1 MKSFKQFL
9 LESNIKCEPQKVPVK
24 WESLQRIEEWINAL
38 WKKIGVDV
46 FLGNK
51 SAHFYQRLNDA
62 RNGQQI
68 SLCEIQKIFLQVYS
82 KYGKLIA
89 SKTKDFEGVL
99 SDLETDLNIPFFL
112 EVFKDGRLQ
121 LRPKTIMRKPNY
133 QTADPKFSVEDV
145 S

>member
-99 SDLETDLNIPFFL
+99 SDFETDVNIPFFL
-112 EVFKDGRLQ
+112 EVFKDGRIQ
-121 LRPKTIMRKPNY
+121 LRPKTILRKPNY
-133 QTADPKFSVEDV
+133 QTSDPKFSVD
-145 S
+145 